1 MLKESLINQN
11 LTQDFSMIILGIHDG
26 HNSGATLLKNGVIV
40 SSILEERITRTKNE
54 VGYPENSINEVL
66 KISNVKKE
74 EIDFVCYSSN
84 FMHSKD
90 HLQNISDWYNVG
102 VDDQRRDKLQDSS
115 YKKVVFE
122 QRKTERINQVVN
134 QLKCSSDK
142 IRFYDH
148 HTCHAA
154 AAYYGSHYSFEDKVL
169 VLTVDGAGDGLCS
182 TVSIGHKG
190 KLKRIA
196 STDRKASLGK
206 IYSRITYLLG
216 FKPWE
221 HEYKI
226 MGMSPY
232 ADKSRSDKLLK
243 IFEDLISIDKN
254 NPLVFTNNSE
264 LETNYIYQYLKE
276 KLERARFDEVSRA
289 IQTFTENLVS
299 NWVNNCI
306 NETKINKVA
315 LGGGVF
321 MNVKAN
327 QIISNLKSVEDIFV
341 FPSCGDESLSLG
353 ACWLHYYRSMRKKT
367 EIKNIYL
374 GGDYSNTSI
383 NKEIEDYNFSSKI
396 KVEKHREV
404 ELEIAKKLSENKVV
418 ARFSGKMEW
427 GARALGNRS
436 ILANPSSWQN
446 VEKIN
451 SMIKMRDFWM
461 PFAPSIIFED
471 HKKYLINEKN
481 LFSPYMMLA
490 YDTTKIA
497 EKEISAAV
505 HPRDKTA
512 RAQLVTEKINPKYHL
527 LIKHFKALTGISA
540 VLNTSFNLHGYPL
553 VYKPKDALYVFD
565 KSGLDYLAINDYL
578 ISKQ

>member
-1 MLKESLINQN
+1 
-11 LTQDFSMIILGIHDG
+11 MIILGIHDG
-26 HNSGATLLKNGVIV
+26 HNSGASLLKDGELLC
-40 SSILEERITRTKNE
+40 SILEERITRNKNE
-54 VGYPENSINEVL
+54 VGYPKNSINEVL
-66 KISNVKKE
+66 KISNINKND
-74 EIDFVCYSSN
+74 IDFICYSSN

-102 VDDQRRDKLQDSS
+102 IDDQRRDKLQDAA

-122 QRKTERINQVVN
+122 QRKTERINQVHD

-154 AAYYGSHYSFEDKVL
+154 AAYYGSHYGFEDKVL
-169 VLTVDGAGDGLCS
+169 VLTADGAGDGLCS
-182 TVSIGHKG
+182 TVSIGHQG

-232 ADKSRSDKLLK
+232 GDKKRSEELLK
-243 IFEDLISIDKN
+243 IFEDLIDINKDEPMVFSI
-254 NPLVFTNNSE
+254 NSE
-264 LETNYIYQYLKE
+264 LETNYIYHYLKE
-276 KLERARFDEVSRA
+276 NLERARFDEVSRA
-289 IQTFTENLVS
+289 IQTFTENLILK
-299 NWVNNCI
+299 WVTNCI
-306 NETKINKVA
+306 NETKISKIA

-327 QIISNLKSVEDIFV
+327 QKISQIKEVKDIFI

-353 ACWLHYYRSMRKKT
+353 ACWLNYYEIEKKKT
-367 EIKNIYL
+367 EIKHIYL
-374 GGDYSNTSI
+374 GGKFSNDI
-383 NKEIEDYNFSSKI
+383 IKDDIDRFKFSHKI
-396 KVEKHREV
+396 KIEHHKNIEF
-404 ELEIAKKLSENKVV
+404 EIAKKLSKNKVI
-418 ARFSGKMEW
+418 ARFYGKMEW

-471 HKKYLINEKN
+471 HKKYLVNDKN
-481 LFSPYMMLA
+481 FFSPYMMLA
-490 YDTTKIA
+490 YNTTDTA
-497 EKEISAAV
+497 QNEISAAI

-512 RAQLVTEKINPKYHL
+512 RAQLVTRHTNPEYYT
-527 LIKHFKALTGISA
+527 IIQNFKKLTGISA
-540 VLNTSFNLHGYPL
+540 VLNTSFNLHGFPL
-553 VYKPKDALYVFD
+553 VYNPIDALNVFN
-565 KSGLDYLAINDYL
+565 KSGLEFLAINDYL
-578 ISKQ
+578 ISKNNIEQ

>member
-1 MLKESLINQN
+1 MLKEFLKNQN
-11 LTQDFSMIILGIHDG
+11 PIQDFSMIILGIHDG
-26 HNSGATLLKNGVIV
+26 HNSGASLLKDGVIL

-54 VGYPENSINEVL
+54 VGYPEKSINEVL

-74 EIDFVCYSSN
+74 EIDFVCYSSK
-84 FMHSKD
+84 FMHSKE

-102 VDDQRRDKLQDSS
+102 IEDQRRDKLQDSS
-115 YKKVVFE
+115 YKKVVFDK
-122 QRKTERINQVVN
+122 RKSERIAKVIK
-134 QLKCSSDK
+134 QLKCSEDK
-142 IRFYDH
+142 IKFYDH
-148 HTCHAA
+148 HTCHAS
-154 AAYYGSHYSFEDKVL
+154 AAYYGSQFSFEDKIL
-169 VLTVDGAGDGLCS
+169 VLTADGAGDGLCS
-182 TVSIGHKG
+182 TVSIGEKG

-232 ADKSRSDKLLK
+232 ADKSRSDKLLRF
-243 IFEDLISIDKN
+243 FENLISLDN
-254 NPLVFTNNSE
+254 DNPLIFKNNSE
-264 LETNYIYQYLKE
+264 LETNYIYHYLKE

-289 IQTFTENLVS
+289 VQSFTENLVS
-299 NWVNNCI
+299 NWVNHCI
-306 NETKINKVA
+306 SETKIGKVA

-327 QIISNLKSVEDIFV
+327 QMISNLKSVEDIFV

-353 ACWLHYYRSMRKKT
+353 ACWLHYYSSNNKKT
-367 EIKNIYL
+367 ELENIYL

-383 NKEIEDYNFSSKI
+383 EKEIEDYSFSNKI
-396 KVEKHREV
+396 KVEKHREI
-404 ELEIAKKLSENKVV
+404 ELEVAKKLSENNVV

-436 ILANPSSWQN
+436 ILANPSSWHN

-461 PFAPSIIFED
+461 PFAPSIIFDD

-490 YDTTKIA
+490 YDTTEIA

-512 RAQLVTEKINPKYHL
+512 RAQLVTEKINPKYYS

-553 VYKPKDALYVFD
+553 VYKPKDALHVFD
-565 KSGLDYLAINDYL
+565 KSGLDYIAIDDYL
-578 ISKQ
+578 ISKK